1 MAAMHPA
8 HVGVAPPKL
17 GLARWA
23 SGPHRP
29 IGKFSIIYTTQIIG
43 PGGVVNIKAEPL
55 TFASRGSRV
64 GGVKVEKVMELEGF
78 VDSSAILRSGV
89 YALIA
94 KGRVIYVGKSRSM
107 IGRINTHRRAW
118 IDKRKTKS
126 EGSWIANALG
136 IPGLM
141 FDEIH
146 IRPAPLHDLDRLE
159 REMIDKYKPH
169 YNVQLQTNAKIRAP
183 INLVIGGLTLRLNQ
197 HQPQVLRR

>member
-1 MAAMHPA
+1 MQ
-8 HVGVAPPKL
+8 L
-17 GLARWA
+17 
-23 SGPHRP
+23 
-29 IGKFSIIYTTQIIG
+29 
-43 PGGVVNIKAEPL
+43 ED
-55 TFASRGSRV
+55 FADCSQV
-64 GGVKVEKVMELEGF
+64 
-78 VDSSAILRSGV
+78 LRSGV
-89 YALIA
+89 YALCA
-94 KGRVIYVGKSRSM
+94 KGRVIYIGKSKSM

-169 YNVQLQTNAKIRAP
+169 YNVQLQTSSKTRAP
-183 INLVIGGLTLRLNQ
+183 INLVIGNLTLRLNQ
-197 HQPQVLRR
+197 HEPQVLRR